1 MLFKIG
7 YQLTYYIMNKKM
19 EVSVMANYDVY
30 NLKQRA
36 FMTNDFVRN
45 VRNGSKATLTE
56 MQQDLFI
63 WVVASAM
70 ENVRDGKPFNEW
82 VRFHFPSFWKYRG
95 GKDWTKYSK
104 EARKDY
110 MQMFKDMQKVQFEM
124 VVRKVEFGKEE
135 LCRYTCQY
143 IDAVEYNESTKE
155 ISVRLSATLGDLVCT
170 RKKNYT
176 DIEVGHYMAL
186 KDKLAKVLY
195 EYLRSYVSL
204 KHTSISVEA
213 LLKMIGATYGY
224 GNLKQK
230 HLLKAI
236 KEINEKTDITLM
248 GHHTKYQELFEKRY
262 KEQGNVT
269 DDDVIELIVLS
280 MENHPLNRKGE
291 EMKKVTS
298 LLFNIKRK
306 NIEERYD
313 YVDYMGFV
321 PAYATKL
328 KKALIEYSA
337 PRTVAQAI
345 SESRYE
351 EQNYFDD

>member
-1 MLFKIG
+1 
-7 YQLTYYIMNKKM
+7 
-19 EVSVMANYDVY
+19 MANYDVY

-45 VRNGSKATLTE
+45 VRNGSKSKLTE
-56 MQQDLFI
+56 LQQDLFI

-70 ENVRDGKPFNEW
+70 ENVKDGKPFHDW
-82 VRFHFPSFWKYRG
+82 IKFYFPSFWKYRG
-95 GKDWTKYSK
+95 GKDWSKYSK

-110 MQMFKDMQKVQFEM
+110 VKMFEEMYKIEFEI
-124 VVRKVEFGKEE
+124 VLNKFEYGIQSTNRYKCHYIESVR
-135 LCRYTCQY
+135 
-143 IDAVEYNESTKE
+143 YNETTKDLY
-155 ISVRLSATLGDLVCT
+155 VRLSPTLGELVCT
-170 RKKNYT
+170 RQGKYT
-176 DIEVGHYMAL
+176 EIEVGHYMAL

-195 EYLRSYVSL
+195 EYLRSFMSVG
-204 KHTSISVEA
+204 HTSVSVEA

-248 GHHTKYQELFEKRY
+248 GHHTKYQELFMKRY
-262 KEQGNVT
+262 KEKGNVS
-269 DDDVIELIVLS
+269 DDDVVELIVLS

-313 YVDYMGFV
+313 YVDYMGFA
-321 PAYATKL
+321 PEYATKL

-351 EQNYFDD
+351 ERNRN